1 MKKYLFIALA
11 LLGMA
16 SCAKDDLNGGNK
28 PQHNGEVE
36 ESYIAINLMAA
47 DVDSRAQDLDNEKD
61 GGYEDGTPKERAV
74 NSAYFFFFDENGNP
88 FNVLGAP
95 ATTPGGGKN
104 HLQLNITPMQEE
116 GEDVNVSDISQAVL
130 ILNTYKGVYP
140 KQVVAVLN
148 WAPAPDTAYSLD
160 ALHKEL
166 AAIGNDENGYVMSNS
181 VYMVGEGAEKEMI
194 DAVKITEDHIK
205 KEAGLAMANP
215 VDIYVERIAAKVC
228 VTTQGGANSMFK
240 VTDNNT
246 MLKPVG
252 GSEKDVYMNVL
263 GWELFNEYA
272 TSNLIKNIDISWTAD
287 NLGLTWNDSPY
298 YRCYWAASQST
309 VINDQ
314 FTWKYAKDSDPATTY
329 NGFPSENGY
338 AVGGHTYCG
347 ENTNGETLRTKLIL
361 KGQLMEKTGED
372 TYKELEIASWFGND
386 YAGEADLKT
395 AVVNS
400 LKYTLLY
407 KVDNDTYSSIDVD
420 DIVCV
425 KGKEL
430 QDVNSKIKAYQVGFQ
445 LSDVDGKGNDR
456 LWYLYSPDGQH
467 QPLGTIDDLADVTA
481 ETNEYLANNVE
492 PALLYKSGQT
502 YYIVDIE
509 HLGKDK
515 TKPAYYGV
523 VRNHVYQIDIHSI
536 KGFGSPIY
544 SGLDFIVDQP
554 EYPIEYEDSYVAARI
569 NVLSWKIVKQRVDI
583 VQ

>member
-1 MKKYLFIALA
+1 MKKYLFFALA

-16 SCAKDDLNGGNK
+16 SCAKDDLSGGNK
-28 PQHNGEVE
+28 PHHNGEVE

-47 DVDSRAQDLDNEKD
+47 DVDSRAAEDTF
-61 GGYEDGTPKERAV
+61 GYEDGTPEERAV
-74 NSAYFFFFDENGNP
+74 NSAHFFFFDENGNP
-88 FNVLGAP
+88 FNVVGNPEAN
-95 ATTPGGGKN
+95 APGGGKN
-104 HLQLNITPMQEE
+104 HLQLAIGNTTGQNVP
-116 GEDVNVSDISQAVL
+116 NVSDIKEAVL

-148 WAPAPDTAYSLD
+148 WAPDSDTAYSLD
-160 ALHKEL
+160 DLHDVL
-166 AAIGNDENGYVMSNS
+166 AAIGNDTNGYVMSNS
-181 VYMVGEGAEKEMI
+181 VYMNDSNEMV
-194 DAVKITEDHIK
+194 DAVKITEAHIK
-205 KEAGLAMANP
+205 KEAGLAKNNP
-215 VDIYVERIAAKVC
+215 IDIYVERIAAKVC
-228 VTTQGGANSMFK
+228 VTTQGGANSMFQ
-240 VTDNNT
+240 VTDDDT
-246 MLKPVG
+246 VLKPVG
-252 GSEKDVYMNVL
+252 GSNKDVYMNVL

-272 TSNLIKNIDISWTAD
+272 TSNLIKNINISWTPA

-298 YRCYWAASQST
+298 YRCYWATSQST

-314 FTWKYAKDSDPATTY
+314 FRWMYAKDSDPATTY
-329 NGFPSENGY
+329 NGFPTENGY

-407 KVDNDTYSSIDVD
+407 LNADGTTYSSIGVD

-425 KGKEL
+425 KGKDL
-430 QDVNSKIKAYQVGFQ
+430 QEVNSKIKAYQVGFQ
-445 LSDVDGKGNDR
+445 LSDVKDKGNDR
-456 LWYLYSPDGQH
+456 LWYLYRSDGQH
-467 QPLGTIDDLADVTA
+467 QPLGSIVDLADVTA
-481 ETNEYLANNVE
+481 KTNEYLAKNVE
-492 PALLYKSGQT
+492 PALLYNDGQT

-509 HLGKDK
+509 HLGKDEA
-515 TKPAYYGV
+515 KPAYYGV
-523 VRNHVYQIDIHSI
+523 VRNHVYQIDINSI

-544 SGLDFIVDQP
+544 SGLDFIVDKP
-554 EYPIEYEDSYVAARI
+554 EYPIDYEDSYVAARI
-569 NVLSWKIVKQRVDI
+569 NVLSWKVVKQTVDI